1 MKVSNDST
9 GPVKIDELAADSCAR
24 PCAQLTAPDRRRYT
38 NANDGFRQQRLC
50 RRIVGYGTA
59 MSSVDGPRVARAK
72 IDAVALV
79 GCSLLS
85 GLLTQ
90 SDETAGPDG
99 VREQGPILLNK
110 L

>member
-1 MKVSNDST
+1 MST
-9 GPVKIDELAADSCAR
+9 
-24 PCAQLTAPDRRRYT
+24 T
-38 NANDGFRQQRLC
+38 
-50 RRIVGYGTA
+50 